1 MNSRLDDN
9 LLDMTPQQTG
19 NSSRTIEERIAQT
32 HIKNLPVNLDASAVI
47 SNIFRVAVMFRNRA
61 EQSVL
66 GQYNLSFSGFT
77 VLWVLWVWGE
87 KQSKDLARESGIAKG
102 TLTGIVQTL
111 QKHGLVDTKVHEA
124 DSRRK
129 SILLTEAGKTTI
141 QDVFLKINDLESA
154 FVKNLAVDEMQG
166 LSQKLRIILN
176 SMDQHHADQQQ
187 EQP

>member
-1 MNSRLDDN
+1 MDDQLNGEQVRLSGAKSSK
-9 LLDMTPQQTG
+9 T
-19 NSSRTIEERIAQT
+19 SRTIEERIAQT

-111 QKHGLVDTKVHEA
+111 LKYGLVQTKVHET

-129 SILLTEAGKTTI
+129 SILLTKQGMVTI
-141 QDVFLKINDLESA
+141 QEVFLEINVLEST
-154 FVKNLAVDEMQG
+154 FVKNLETAEMHE

-176 SMDQHHADQQQ
+176 SMDQHTQQ
-187 EQP
+187 E